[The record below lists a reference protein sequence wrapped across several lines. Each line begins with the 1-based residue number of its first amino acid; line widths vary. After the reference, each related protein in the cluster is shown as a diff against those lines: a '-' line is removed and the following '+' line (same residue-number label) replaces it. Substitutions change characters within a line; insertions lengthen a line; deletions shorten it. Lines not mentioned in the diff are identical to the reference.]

1 MKVYGLSVKGEHHEE
16 NEDCYLINIEK
27 KLFAVADGVSIP
39 KGGKQA
45 SYFAVRFLDDFF
57 DQNLKQAFEIV
68 NKKVLELRSK
78 NMCGF
83 TTLTAFYFENN
94 KAQLCWVG
102 DSPAFL
108 IRANKI
114 FLLTSFED
122 VHENMLL
129 QAIGDR
135 DINIHEKIF
144 EIKKGDKIILCTD
157 GISSVLSQS
166 EILSIAVKQKIPEKI
181 CKSLIKNAEKKESTY
196 KDDKTVV
203 AILL

>member
-1 MKVYGLSVKGEHHEE
+1 MKVYGLSVKGKHHEE
-16 NEDCYLINIEK
+16 NEDCYLINVEK

-45 SYFAVRFLDDFF
+45 SYFTMKFLNNFF
-57 DQNLKQAFEIV
+57 NQNLKQAIEIV
-68 NKKVLELRSK
+68 NEKIFELRSK
-78 NMCGF
+78 NICGF
-83 TTLTAFYFENN
+83 TTLTALHIKNN
-94 KAQLCWVG
+94 KAQLCWIG

-129 QAIGDR
+129 QAIGSQN
-135 DINIHEKIF
+135 INIHEKIF

-157 GISSVLSQS
+157 GISSVLSEN
-166 EILSIAVKQKIPEKI
+166 EILYIALKYNDAEKI
-181 CKSLIKNAEKKESTY
+181 CKNLIKIAEKMESVY
-196 KDDKTVV
+196 KDDKTVIT
-203 AILL
+203 ILL